1 MNLNEKVQQLTTEG
15 YEFKFGQYLSDGYEY
30 FKAQAGLFIG
40 FFVLSMIMIITGSF
54 IPLVG
59 SIASQILS
67 VTFYVGYFIVC
78 NKIKLG
84 NTVSFDDFFK
94 GFSSIGQIAI
104 IQLIL
109 TGFSLLIFM
118 PLLIFGFTVFFSGL
132 FGAIKSDSFQEPQ
145 SPEELLALFNVD
157 GLIPLILI
165 TIILLMFMQTIY
177 SFAAANAHFFK
188 VGAWEAMEASRKII
202 QKRFFQFF
210 ALILAVA
217 LINIL
222 GILCLF
228 VGLLVTVPMSYA
240 IFYAAF
246 DDIMKPNDEHL
257 ITEDHSFESR
267 SN

>member
-15 YEFKFGQYLSDGYEY
+15 YEFKFGQYLSDGYDY

-109 TGFSLLIFM
+109 TGFSIVLLM
-118 PLLIFGFTVFFSGL
+118 PLLL
-132 FGAIKSDSFQEPQ
+132 FGASILFKGIFKGIKANAFDNPQ
-145 SPEELLALFNVD
+145 SLAELEAFFYAD
-157 GLIPLILI
+157 GLIPLVII
-165 TIILLMFMQTIY
+165 TVFLFMFMQTIY

-210 ALILAVA
+210 ALILVVA

-257 ITEDHSFESR
+257 ITEDNSFENR